1 MKHDNCQKMSE
12 HVDEK
17 EKEKMSGHDK
27 EEKEKPEEMAGHED
41 KKEEEMS
48 GHVDE
53 KDEEKKEEMAVKVP
67 SGTTQA
73 ALIVEH
79 EEKSQTTTHTAALAE
94 SERAELEAYRLQ
106 EKLNCVNEY
115 KLPKATLEKY
125 RLKVSE
131 LTITELRNQLNEEF
145 RLYVSG
151 LRKKTTFLSLSQEN
165 DTTKRQSIK
174 DLVEKYK

>member
-1 MKHDNCQKMSE
+1 MKHDNCQKMSGQ
-12 HVDEK
+12 V
-17 EKEKMSGHDK
+17 
-27 EEKEKPEEMAGHED
+27 EEKEE
-41 KKEEEMS
+41 
-48 GHVDE
+48 
-53 KDEEKKEEMAVKVP
+53 EEKKEYMAQTVVEAAAETP
-67 SGTTQA
+67 AQA
-73 ALIVEH
+73 SETIIVANN
-79 EEKSQTTTHTAALAE
+79 EEKSQTTADTAALAE

-125 RLKVSE
+125 RLRVSE